1 MCHINMLKA
10 YHARDAVGSL
20 TRGNR
25 KDTVLSVSVACDKGL
40 TMEQENTELDAF
52 LESEVAPL
60 SARLSNSKTLEN
72 LSKFLGHL
80 NADQRQDMVEL
91 PIRFYCILGDV
102 PTITNVLQ
110 QDIIIKTTHSP
121 LNSILIEL
129 MPLKEVS

>member
-1 MCHINMLKA
+1 M
-10 YHARDAVGSL
+10 GSL

-25 KDTVLSVSVACDKGL
+25 KDTVFPVSVACDKGL
-40 TMEQENTELDAF
+40 TREQKKTELDAF

-72 LSKFLGHL
+72 LSKFLMHL
-80 NADQRQDMVEL
+80 NADRRQDMVEL
-91 PIRFYCILGDV
+91 LIKFYCILGDV
-102 PTITNVLQ
+102 STITNILQ

-129 MPLKEVS
+129 MPLKEVT